1 MTKRPARQPPAGKS
15 DPKGPAMSAR
25 PLPDTVPAPAPRALA
40 FAPEPVVPV
49 SAHSAPR
56 FANDWIGATLRL
68 CPERRM
74 ARIAAGT
81 LEWLLAPADFDAL
94 AGAAGGLG
102 PLAVEWN
109 PDLGQVLVPGGHL
122 RGGASFFR
130 LRD

>member
-1 MTKRPARQPPAGKS
+1 MTKRPVLQPPAGKS
-15 DPKGPAMSAR
+15 DPKGPAMPAR
-25 PLPDTVPAPAPRALA
+25 PLPHAIPAPAPRALA

-74 ARIAAGT
+74 VRIAAGT
-81 LEWLLAPADFDAL
+81 LEWLLADADFDAL
-94 AGAAGGLG
+94 AVAAGSLG

-130 LRD
+130 LRS

>member
-1 MTKRPARQPPAGKS
+1 
-15 DPKGPAMSAR
+15 MSAR
-25 PLPDTVPAPAPRALA
+25 PRPDTLPVPAPGAGARG
-40 FAPEPVVPV
+40 PEPALPA
-49 SAHSAPR
+49 SPHGAPR

-81 LEWLLAPADFDAL
+81 LEWLLTAADFDAL
-94 AGAAGGLG
+94 AAAAEGPG

-130 LRD
+130 LRS

>member
-1 MTKRPARQPPAGKS
+1 MTKRPVRQPPAGKS

-25 PLPDTVPAPAPRALA
+25 PLPHAIPAPAPRALA

-74 ARIAAGT
+74 VRVSAGT
-81 LEWLLAPADFDAL
+81 LEWLLAAADFEAL
-94 AGAAGGLG
+94 AGAAGSLG

-109 PDLGQVLVPGGHL
+109 PDLRQVLVPGGHL

-130 LRD
+130 LRA

>member
-1 MTKRPARQPPAGKS
+1 MTKRPVRQPPAGKS

-25 PLPDTVPAPAPRALA
+25 PLLDTVPPPAPRALA

-49 SAHSAPR
+49 SAHNAPR
-56 FANDWIGATLRL
+56 FANDWIGAVLRL

-74 ARIAAGT
+74 VRIAAGT
-81 LEWLLAPADFDAL
+81 LEWLLAAADFDTL
-94 AGAAGGLG
+94 AEAAGGVG

-109 PDLGQVLVPGGHL
+109 PDLGQVLVPGGHQ

-130 LRD
+130 LGS